1 MMENKMFC
9 YQCQETV
16 GNQGCSQVGVCGK
29 TPEDVYKRQV
39 QPLEWNFNGSP
50 TCSRS
55 SSVIKIKYA
64 EYLNNNFKKNYFIKC
79 DGKPRT

>member
-29 TPEDVYKRQV
+29 TPETAGLQDLLIDVTKGLAEV
-39 QPLEWNFNGSP
+39 TLM
-50 TCSRS
+50 
-55 SSVIKIKYA
+55 IK
-64 EYLNNNFKKNYFIKC
+64 
-79 DGKPRT
+79 